1 MTTPSH
7 REIWQIS
14 GPIMLSLLA
23 QNIVGVT
30 DTAFLGRVGEV
41 ELGASAIGGVFYLI
55 LFMVGFGFTTG
66 VQILIARRYGEKN
79 YSEIGPVF
87 DNSFYFIGIF
97 SLLVT
102 ALVYLFG
109 SLFLKDR
116 KSVV

>member
-1 MTTPSH
+1 MTTPSN
-7 REIWQIS
+7 REIWQIA

-55 LFMVGFGFTTG
+55 LYMIGFGFTTG
-66 VQILIARRYGEKN
+66 VQILVARRYGEKK
-79 YSEIGPVF
+79 YTAIGRIF
-87 DNSFYFIGIF
+87 DNSFYFVGAT

-102 ALVYLFG
+102 ATI
-109 SLFLKDR
+109 FLLWPR
-116 KSVV
+116 VPEACFIL